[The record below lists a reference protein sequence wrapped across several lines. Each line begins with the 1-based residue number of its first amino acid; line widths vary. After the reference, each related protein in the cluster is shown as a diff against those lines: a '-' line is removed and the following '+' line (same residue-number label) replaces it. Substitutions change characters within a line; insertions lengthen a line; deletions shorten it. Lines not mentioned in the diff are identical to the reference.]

1 MYTNRRGKNLQIAT
15 RRNPTNEQYPPPS
28 NSVANSN
35 DHQHGSNSI
44 IYKTW
49 AKQKKSGMLEHYTK
63 K

>member
-1 MYTNRRGKNLQIAT
+1 
-15 RRNPTNEQYPPPS
+15 
-28 NSVANSN
+28 VANSN